1 MELLISGK
9 MREVCRI
16 KPSELKALL
25 PEAEVILIYGKSG
38 RGKSAIVKEY
48 AMETGKRIKVF
59 SLATEMPECIGGIPY
74 KTKEEYFIKLLNVEL
89 EEVFENEGENWVIFF
104 DEINQG
110 SAEVMNALYSICHP
124 TASERNWAGHSLAK
138 AQIVAAGN
146 LDNGDDGTV
155 YLTPLPTPLHNR
167 FHIFELIDSDADTK
181 AYLKKKWKNIP
192 LVSKYIEVL
201 LAEDIPPRDI
211 DQCLE
216 KLAYEKSSLWLQ
228 AKIGEALTRKL
239 YTIQKQVKTTDPAAV
254 LKGCRETYTTFLE
267 SGIVTW
273 GKDDYIS
280 DEEELIKRFKEILSD
295 EEIQSIIKGGE

>member
-1 MELLISGK
+1 MELLISGR
-9 MREVCRI
+9 MREVCKI
-16 KPSELKALL
+16 KPSELKSLL

-48 AMETGKRIKVF
+48 AIETSKRIKVF

-89 EEVFENEGENWVIFF
+89 EEVFENEGEDWVIFF
-104 DEINQG
+104 DEINQA
-110 SAEVMNALYSICHP
+110 SQEVLNALYSICHP

-167 FHIFELIDSDADTK
+167 FHIFELVDNATDTK

-192 LVSKYIEVL
+192 QVAKYIDVL
-201 LAEDIPPRDI
+201 LTEDIPPRDI

-216 KLAYEKSSLWLQ
+216 KLAFSKSSLWLQ
-228 AKIGEALTRKL
+228 SKLGSALTTKL
-239 YTIQKQVKTTDPAAV
+239 YNIQKSIKTTDPAEV
-254 LKGCRETYTTFLE
+254 LRGCRETYNLFTE
-267 SGIVTW
+267 EGVVRW
-273 GKDDYIS
+273 GSEYIRT
-280 DEEELIKRFKEILSD
+280 EEELIDKFKEILSD
-295 EEIQSIIKGGE
+295 EEIQGIIKGGK